1 MAEELVICPEC
12 GLEIRLSKIEEH
24 LDVEEMEKEMI
35 KEFQRFFISESKEI
49 RS

>member
-12 GLEIRLSKIEEH
+12 GLEIRLSKIEDH
-24 LDVEEMEKEMI
+24 LEVEKLEKEMI
-35 KEFQRFFISESKEI
+35 KEFQQFFVNESKEI

>member
-1 MAEELVICPEC
+1 MAEEIVICPEC

-24 LDVEEMEKEMI
+24 QGLEKLEKEMI
-35 KEFQRFFISESKEI
+35 KESQQFFVNKSKKI

>member
-12 GLEIRLSKIEEH
+12 GLEIRLSKMEEH
-24 LDVEEMEKEMI
+24 MDMEILEKKMM
-35 KEFQRFFISESKEI
+35 KEFRYYFVTESKEI

>member
-12 GLEIRLSKIEEH
+12 GLEVRLSKMEEH
-24 LDVEEMEKEMI
+24 LDAERLEKKMM
-35 KEFQRFFISESKEI
+35 KEFAHYFITESKEI

>member
-12 GLEIRLSKIEEH
+12 GLEIRLSKMEEH
-24 LDVEEMEKEMI
+24 ADMEKLEKKMM
-35 KEFQRFFISESKEI
+35 KEFQHYFITESKEI